1 LAAVWRDQRRAA
13 WLLGGSGLLD
23 VMRESGQEDQREYE
37 GVAAITA
44 GVSLSIRLLD
54 MAAMPH
60 DAAAQAS

>member
-1 LAAVWRDQRRAA
+1 
-13 WLLGGSGLLD
+13 LLGGSGLLD